1 MIQKTVRGRVVPI
14 HDTQSNWES
23 ITDFIPK
30 IGESVIY
37 DIDDEHN
44 YERIK
49 IGDGVTNI
57 NDLPFFEDTIK
68 DKLVIEAFANAKS
81 SGEVMMFKGVD
92 PLTSLDE
99 DNPKHWAGVL
109 GAGYW
114 WISTDGILTNKP
126 RNFGMLVNFKY
137 GNTEIFQFWLS
148 MMYGDVHT
156 RSGNSSGW
164 GTDWKEIG
172 DDSNCLTYRGK
183 DPITSI
189 ELDTPATWNG
199 LGYGMWEITPAGS
212 ANIVDGGTCYIGHLI
227 NLPGTSIINQL
238 WITPID
244 QNIYTRSASNTTGT
258 TWANTW
264 KPLRTVESKEA
275 IVEAVLDA
283 LPTWEGGSY

>member
-1 MIQKTVRGRVVPI
+1 MIQKTVMGRVVPI

-23 ITDFIPK
+23 VTDFIPK

-68 DKLVIEAFANAKS
+68 DKIVIEALANAKS

-99 DNPKHWAGVL
+99 DNPKHWAEVL

-114 WISTDGILTNKP
+114 WISTDGILKNKP

-156 RSGNSSGW
+156 RSGNSTGW
-164 GTDWKEIG
+164 GTDWKELG

-183 DPITSI
+183 DPITSL

-199 LGYGMWEITPAGS
+199 LGYGMWEITPTGS
-212 ANIVDGGTCYIGHLI
+212 ANIVDGFSKCYMGTLI
-227 NLPGTSIINQL
+227 NIPMSNTIYQMWLSP
-238 WITPID
+238 ITQDIL
-244 QNIYTRSASNTTGT
+244 TRSAASITGT
-258 TWANTW
+258 TWTNTW
-264 KPLRTVESKEA
+264 KSIKVDKNE
-275 IVEAVLDA
+275 IVQEVLNA
-283 LPTWEGGSY
+283 LPTWTGGSY